1 MRSITDL
8 PEDELQVAHDAAETL
23 LRFRAYLPF
32 GAMLPMLAGRWRDD
46 IRDLLGLKRDELPH
60 RGKEHRPLDELTSTE
75 LGTLADAVTTLLE
88 VRFTSAM
95 DDPALPKLLRDL
107 ANSLDTQSTEREQL
121 QASIGAS

>member
-1 MRSITDL
+1 
-8 PEDELQVAHDAAETL
+8 
-23 LRFRAYLPF
+23 
-32 GAMLPMLAGRWRDD
+32 
-46 IRDLLGLKRDELPH
+46 
-60 RGKEHRPLDELTSTE
+60 
-75 LGTLADAVTTLLE
+75 VTTLLE